1 MLDIVDLQAAL
12 HIWVATATDLPP
24 QNCIWANQHA
34 PQPSLPYLTLKLS
47 PFRKVPGQDAKTTV
61 YDGTQPAGSEIVETI
76 TGNREFTLTLEAFS
90 SSVTGAAMALAYLE
104 AALIALSLTDQV
116 DTLLASGI
124 SIVDWDTP
132 IDVSALIAT
141 AFQSRATVDV
151 RFTTADQVTG
161 NYGYI
166 AQADV
171 GVTIKAAGNT
181 IDSTTIDL
189 TVD

>member
-1 MLDIVDLQAAL
+1 
-12 HIWVATATDLPP
+12 
-24 QNCIWANQHA
+24 
-34 PQPSLPYLTLKLS
+34 
-47 PFRKVPGQDAKTTV
+47 
-61 YDGTQPAGSEIVETI
+61 
-76 TGNREFTLTLEAFS
+76 
-90 SSVTGAAMALAYLE
+90 MALAYLE

-124 SIVDWDTP
+124 SIVDWDNP

-151 RFTTADQVTG
+151 HFTTADQVTG

-171 GVTIKAAGNT
+171 GVTIKDAAGNT
-181 IDSTTIDL
+181 IDSTTVDL